1 MVVPTTRS
9 IPVMALRL
17 RPDRSGGAN
26 VEAAWDVTKGNAAL
40 SIAVL
45 DTGYVDHGDLSPRIV
60 GGYDLVS
67 RTPGPDQIRDKPAA
81 DCTANDGGGRD
92 ADAHDPGTD
101 HRGRGRGTTNGGWYG
116 AAAPPTVRGTAR
128 TWEGRSAMTNNSIGV
143 AGVN

>member
-67 RTPGPDQIRDKPAA
+67 LDR
-81 DCTANDGGGRD
+81 
-92 ADAHDPGTD
+92 
-101 HRGRGRGTTNGGWYG
+101 RGRTKFATSPRPTAPPMTG
-116 AAAPPTVRGTAR
+116 AAATRTPTIRGLITAAEDAER
-128 TWEGRSAMTNNSIGV
+128 PTAAGTGLRRLQQFVARHTWEGRSGP
-143 AGVN
+143 